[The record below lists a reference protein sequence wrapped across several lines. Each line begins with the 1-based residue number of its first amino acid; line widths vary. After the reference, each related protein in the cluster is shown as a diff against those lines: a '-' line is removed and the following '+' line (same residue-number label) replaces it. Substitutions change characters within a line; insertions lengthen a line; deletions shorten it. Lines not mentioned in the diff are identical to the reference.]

1 MNSHSSYIASSSN
14 TVFVSPANNENL
26 EKNET
31 KIEIASKNNLDK
43 GKSILGAPPK
53 IEKKETRNPK
63 SNKAK
68 NKKSQPK
75 KLHFCHHCGVSRYTH
90 PNFYKWLAIWQS
102 NSVLSSGGQRQIQ
115 PSLGPLGDLLK
126 TLMFLSNLNGFNAS
140 HSPLE
145 QRFNSR
151 KWSSSNSKVWK
162 ENGFKWFSHFFSL
175 SLYIFIFC
183 LFVCFQFF
191 FYFVLY

>member
-1 MNSHSSYIASSSN
+1 MLNLQKSASNRTGLGYELSNPFHIASSSK
-14 TVFVSPANNENL
+14 TIFISPTNNENL

-31 KIEIASKNNLDK
+31 KTEIASENNLDK

-68 NKKSQPK
+68 KKKSQPK
-75 KLHFCHHCGVSRYTH
+75 KPNFCHHYGASRHTR
-90 PNFYKWLAIWQS
+90 PNCYKWLATQQS
-102 NSVLSSGGQRQIQ
+102 NSVLSSGGQGQIP

-126 TLMFLSNLNGFNAS
+126 ALLFLSNLNSFNS
-140 HSPLE
+140 SPSPLE

-151 KWSSSNSKVWK
+151 KGFSSKTKVWK
-162 ENGFKWFSHFFSL
+162 EKGSK
-175 SLYIFIFC
+175 
-183 LFVCFQFF
+183 
-191 FYFVLY
+191 

>member
-1 MNSHSSYIASSSN
+1 MSYELSNSSHIASSSK
-14 TVFVSPANNENL
+14 TVFVSPANNESL

-31 KIEIASKNNLDK
+31 KTEITSENNLDK

-75 KLHFCHHCGVSRYTH
+75 KPHFCHHCGALGNTR
-90 PNFYKWLAIWQS
+90 PNCYKWLATQQS
-102 NSVLSSGGQRQIQ
+102 NSVLSSGGQGQIP

-126 TLMFLSNLNGFNAS
+126 AFMFLSNLNGFNS
-140 HSPLE
+140 SPSSPE
-145 QRFNSR
+145 QSFNSR
-151 KWSSSNSKVWK
+151 KGSTSKTKVWK
-162 ENGFKWFSHFFSL
+162 EKGSK
-175 SLYIFIFC
+175 
-183 LFVCFQFF
+183 
-191 FYFVLY
+191 